1 MIRKA
6 TDSVRRGSTRGQ
18 PRSISRHNSRH
29 GRPRGKP
36 DWSPRRP
43 DRSSQKP
50 ESPAAPVVVLVEH
63 RDGVFDH
70 LRLGFTTAGFSVT
83 RAKNSAEAVKYFVS
97 ETASLLVVNADVPEE
112 SPWLLAAKLRLTHPM
127 ARIWVYTR
135 QLSTLDLA
143 AANLLAIEELMEHHG
158 KPVQLES
165 KLLDRLGVS
174 TNTALPRP
182 GNLGPGNS
190 GPGNPIQLE
199 PVVATVHGVS

>member
-6 TDSVRRGSTRGQ
+6 TDSALRGSTRGQ
-18 PRSISRHNSRH
+18 PRPILRHNSRH

-50 ESPAAPVVVLVEH
+50 EPHAAPVVVLVEH

-83 RAKNSAEAVKYFVS
+83 RARNSAEAVKYFVS
-97 ETASLLVVNADVPEE
+97 ETASLLVVNADAPAE
-112 SPWLLAAKLRLTHPM
+112 SAWLLAAKLRLTHPT

-135 QLSTLDLA
+135 QLTTLDVA
-143 AANLLAIEELMEHHG
+143 AANLLAIEELIEHHG
-158 KPVQLES
+158 KPIQLES
-165 KLLDRLGVS
+165 KLLGRLGVS
-174 TNTALPRP
+174 TDTSLPC
-182 GNLGPGNS
+182 PGNS
-190 GPGNPIQLE
+190 GPENAIQFE
-199 PVVATVHGVS
+199 PVAATVCGVNPT